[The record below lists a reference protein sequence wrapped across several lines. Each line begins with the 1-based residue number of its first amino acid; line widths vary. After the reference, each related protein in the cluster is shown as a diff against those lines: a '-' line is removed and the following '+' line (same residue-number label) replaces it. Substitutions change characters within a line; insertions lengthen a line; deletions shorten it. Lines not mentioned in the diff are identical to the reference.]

1 MSIFRKSEEIA
12 GFLDEGTNVTGD
24 LQFSHTLR
32 IDGNFHGSIASEDML
47 IVGEQAVVHA
57 DIKVGDL
64 EVHGQVFGNV
74 EVQRRTEIF
83 STGRLSG
90 DLQTSVLLIQAG
102 AVLDARSH
110 MHPDPVTPANSPLMQ
125 PETSCEGD
133 PQKPEIK
140 ATNSQ

>member
-12 GFLDEGTNVTGD
+12 GFLDEGTRVTGD

-64 EVHGQVFGNV
+64 EVHGQIFGNV

-110 MHPDPVTPANSPLMQ
+110 MHPETATPANPPLL
-125 PETSCEGD
+125 PSETADEDD
-133 PQKPEIK
+133 PSKPAAK
-140 ATNSQ
+140 AKFH

>member
-1 MSIFRKSEEIA
+1 MSLFRKSEEIA
-12 GFLDEGTNVTGD
+12 GFLDQGTNVTGD

-47 IVGEQAVVHA
+47 IIGEQAVVHA

-90 DLQTSVLLIQAG
+90 DLQTSILLIQAG

-110 MHPDPVTPANSPLMQ
+110 MHPDPVAPSGNAQDPMQ
-125 PETSCEGD
+125 IQQEAAGEEQNTAP
-133 PQKPEIK
+133 KR
-140 ATNSQ
+140 